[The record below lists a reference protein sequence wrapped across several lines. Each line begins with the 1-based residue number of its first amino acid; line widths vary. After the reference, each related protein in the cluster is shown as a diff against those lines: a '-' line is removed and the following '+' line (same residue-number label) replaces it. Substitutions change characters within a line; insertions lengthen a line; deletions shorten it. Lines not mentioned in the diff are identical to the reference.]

1 VIGNDLLSR
10 AGQVPYQLFDSAA
23 LLRQMQSSGWRSSD
37 PFIVTRPERA

>member
-1 VIGNDLLSR
+1 VTGNDLLSR

-23 LLRQMQSSGWRSSD
+23 LLRQMQSFGWRSD